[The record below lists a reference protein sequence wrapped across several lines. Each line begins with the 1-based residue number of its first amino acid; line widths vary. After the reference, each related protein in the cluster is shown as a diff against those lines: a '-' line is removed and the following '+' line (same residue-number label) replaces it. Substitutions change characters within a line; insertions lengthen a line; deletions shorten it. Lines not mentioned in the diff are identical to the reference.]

1 MTTKNTDREGT
12 KTVKIP
18 TAMHI
23 PVSVLAQMPEKLR
36 VLGETM
42 KVASKAIKKD
52 DFRSV
57 HQKARDAYNDA
68 NGTANCIV
76 NAIDALNHCSE
87 VNLLEDVIQSA
98 KNAQAL
104 TSSIYKVCGNIHNDD
119 CFKTTFNDVGTLE
132 AVVSAL
138 NECGDEIRA
147 TVRKFGY

>member
-42 KVASKAIKKD
+42 KAASKAIKKD

-57 HQKARDAYNDA
+57 HEKARDAFDDA
-68 NGTANCIV
+68 NDTANCIV
-76 NAIDALNHCSE
+76 NTIDVLSQRLD
-87 VNLLEDVIQSA
+87 VSLLDDVVKSA
-98 KNAQAL
+98 KFAQAM
-104 TSSIYKVCGNIHNDD
+104 TSSIYKVCGNIHNDG
-119 CFKTTFNDVGTLE
+119 CFKKTFNDVGTME